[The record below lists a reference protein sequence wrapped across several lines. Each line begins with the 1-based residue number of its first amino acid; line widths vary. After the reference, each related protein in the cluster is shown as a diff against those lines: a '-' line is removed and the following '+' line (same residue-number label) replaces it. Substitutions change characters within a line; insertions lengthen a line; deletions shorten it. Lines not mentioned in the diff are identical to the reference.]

1 MTGPLQGIRV
11 LDFTAMIAGPYC
23 TRLLADVGAEVVKLE
38 PPEGDYMRGRPPLR
52 DGCSVYYG
60 ILNCGKE
67 SVCVDI
73 KNAQGKRLVRDL
85 AAKVDVVVENFRPGV
100 MQRLGFDYAALAAIN
115 PALVYCSI
123 SGHGQDG
130 PDAQMP
136 AYAPIVQAASGYDL
150 ALMSYQEHPDRPLMT
165 GIFTADY
172 LAGVHAF
179 GAICAALVRRGQS
192 GEGDRI
198 DCTLMDSLHGML
210 AYECAAAQFPVEQR
224 RPLFRATRAQDGFLI
239 LAPVSP
245 ANFEAM
251 ARAAGHPEWMSDAR
265 FSSRELRSR
274 NWDALMDELDRWAS
288 DKPAAECERTMQEG
302 GVPCS
307 RYYTVR
313 ESLARPQ
320 AVQRGSLAEV
330 RDGAGTFMAPNTPF
344 KMRDAGARGF
354 VAAPGEHNGKVLR
367 EMLGRPP
374 EEIERLVKEGVLCGT
389 R

>member
-1 MTGPLQGIRV
+1 MSAPLAGIRV

-23 TRLLADVGAEVVKLE
+23 TRLLADSGAQVIKLE

-52 DGCSVYYG
+52 GGWSVYYG

-67 SVCVDI
+67 SVCVDL
-73 KNAQGKRLVRDL
+73 KSVEGKRIVREL
-85 AAKVDVVVENFRPGV
+85 AAQIDVVVENFRPGV
-100 MQRLGFDYAALAAIN
+100 MQRLGFEYAALAAVN
-115 PALVYCSI
+115 PAIVYCSI

-130 PDAQMP
+130 PDAQKP

-150 ALMSYQEHPDRPLMT
+150 ALMSYQQNPDRPLMT

-172 LAGVHAF
+172 LAGVNAF
-179 GAICAALVRRGQS
+179 GAICAALVRRART

-198 DCTLMDSLHGML
+198 DCTLMESLHGML

-265 FSSRELRSR
+265 FSSRDLRSR

-288 DKPAAECERTMQEG
+288 DKSAAECERRMQDG

-307 RYYTVR
+307 RYYTVG

-320 AVQRGSLAEV
+320 AAARGSSSTV
-330 RDGAGTFMAPNTPF
+330 RDGAGTFMAPNPPF
-344 KMRDAGARGF
+344 RMQGTGARGF
-354 VAAPGEHNGKVLR
+354 VAALGEHNAEVLR
-367 EMLGRPP
+367 ELLGRQPAD
-374 EEIERLVKEGVLCGT
+374 IERLVKEGVLCGM

>member
-1 MTGPLQGIRV
+1 MSAPLEGVKV

-23 TRLLADVGAEVVKLE
+23 TRLLADSGARVFKLE
-38 PPEGDYMRGRPPLR
+38 PPEGDFMRARAPLR
-52 DGCSVYYG
+52 GAHSAYYG

-67 SVCVDI
+67 SVCVDL
-73 KNAQGKRLVRDL
+73 KNPGGKRLVREL
-85 AAKVDVVVENFRPGV
+85 AAKADVVVENFRPGV
-100 MQRLGFDYAALAAIN
+100 MQRLGLDHATLARDN
-115 PALVYCSI
+115 PALIYCSI

-150 ALMSYQEHPDRPLMT
+150 ALMSYQDHAERPLMT

-179 GAICAALVRRGQS
+179 GAICAALVRRART

-198 DCTLMDSLHGML
+198 DCTLMDALHGML
-210 AYECAAAQFPVEQR
+210 AYECAEAQFPVER
-224 RPLFRATRAQDGFLI
+224 RRLLFRATRAQDGFLI

-265 FSSRELRSR
+265 FSNPALRTQ
-274 NWDALMDELDRWAS
+274 NWDALMDELDAWAA
-288 DKPAAECERTMQEG
+288 DKPAAQCERAMQSG

-320 AVQRGSLAEV
+320 AALRGSLVEV

-344 KMRDAGARGF
+344 SMQGAGARGW
-354 VAAPGEHNGKVLR
+354 VAALGEHNVKAVR
-367 EMLGRPP
+367 ELLGRSPD
-374 EEIERLVKEGVLCGT
+374 EIERLSREGVLCGA